1 MTGTCR
7 SPRSGTG
14 PARRPRDAGAVAVEL
29 ALITPALMMV
39 IGLLVF
45 GYRFWEARAAVQSA
59 AGAAARAASLAPSP
73 DAGAAAARRLALADL
88 DTLGVPCVTSSVTSD
103 TSALSTP
110 AGRAGTVRVSVTC
123 VVSMTDLVVPG
134 APGRLSV
141 TRSATEPV
149 DSFRERRP

>member
-1 MTGTCR
+1 MTGTWLR
-7 SPRSGTG
+7 RMRTG
-14 PARRPRDAGAVAVEL
+14 PTRRAADAGAVAVEL

-39 IGLLVF
+39 VGLLVF

-59 AGAAARAASLAPSP
+59 AGAAARAASLAPTP
-73 DAGAAAARRLALADL
+73 DAAADAARRLALADL
-88 DTLGVPCVTSSVTSD
+88 GTLGVHCATSSVTSD
-103 TSALSTP
+103 TSGLATP

-134 APGRLSV
+134 APGSLSV
-141 TRSATEPV
+141 TRSASEPV